1 MKQSI
6 KQAAKRGDTATAK
19 LLAKEIVR
27 SHKAVSRLHTSKAQ
41 MNSVV
46 MQMQNQMGALP
57 VPPHSR
63 KPTTPTHL
71 SGVACRHSATKG
83 HGPHGQEH
91 AGHGRH
97 ESPGQDRGHFGD
109 NAGHAEGD
117 VQGVPPK

>member
-1 MKQSI
+1 MKVKQSI

-27 SHKAVSRLHTSKAQ
+27 SRKAVSRLHTSKAQ

-71 SGVACRHSATKG
+71 SVG
-83 HGPHGQEH
+83 
-91 AGHGRH
+91 
-97 ESPGQDRGHFGD
+97 
-109 NAGHAEGD
+109 
-117 VQGVPPK
+117 GVPPQRNKRSWATWSRARRSWAP